1 MINNVP
7 VFLDS
12 DPDNIVGYAR
22 IENHKVLITM
32 DFMETLNTLEALA
45 QVNLVEGIVLG
56 VKYRKAVSA

>member
-22 IENHKVLITM
+22 IESHRILINM
-32 DFMETLNTLEALA
+32 EFMETLSTLESLA

-56 VKYRKAVSA
+56 VKYRKAVQA